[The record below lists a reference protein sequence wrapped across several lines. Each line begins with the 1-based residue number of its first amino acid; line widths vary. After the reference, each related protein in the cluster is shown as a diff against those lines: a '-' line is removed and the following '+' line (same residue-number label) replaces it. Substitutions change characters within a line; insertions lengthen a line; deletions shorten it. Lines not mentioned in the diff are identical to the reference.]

1 MSKFADAFLPNRVV
15 DRTTAGLIVVFWV
28 GTGLLV
34 WLLSPFQTLPTPGEI
49 LRALGELWW
58 QRGLG
63 PETFSTLRLIAHA
76 TWLTVAIS
84 LLLSSHLV
92 HLAVEAP
99 SVRLA
104 TRLKEG
110 HASITTPR
118 DPAAEKR
125 IQTPLGN

>member
-58 QRGLG
+58 QRGLR
-63 PETFSTLRLIAHA
+63 S
-76 TWLTVAIS
+76 
-84 LLLSSHLV
+84 
-92 HLAVEAP
+92 
-99 SVRLA
+99 
-104 TRLKEG
+104 
-110 HASITTPR
+110 
-118 DPAAEKR
+118 
-125 IQTPLGN
+125 